1 MKILSS
7 NEAVALSSYNFIDIA
22 CVYPITPS
30 SEMAEKV
37 DRLSYEGAK
46 NLFGQKV
53 IVREMQSE
61 AGCAGMLH
69 GALSAGA
76 LASSFTCSQGLLLMI
91 PEMFR
96 IAAECLPGVI
106 HVSSRSVAKHALSI
120 LGDHSDVYSCRQTG
134 WSMICSSN
142 AQEAHDFA
150 IISHLSAINS
160 QYPFLHFFDGFRTSH
175 EIRKI
180 RILEKADILEFFDM
194 NLVKLFRKSSLN
206 PERNFIRG
214 SNQVDDVYFQC
225 CEALNNK
232 KNYIVEN
239 VEKYMKIFNYKFSTN
254 YHPFVFY
261 GDIKSEYLIVA
272 MGSVCD
278 TVEEVVDYLLSHGK
292 KIGLIKV
299 NVFRPFCSEML
310 FNIIPKTVKKISVLD
325 KSKEFGASG
334 DPLFLD
340 VKASVKNIEVLRG
353 RFGIGGKNT
362 SFHDI
367 LNVFENMFSV
377 NSKKEFTIGIDDD
390 ISNLS
395 LNFKK
400 KCEYIDK
407 SKECKFFG
415 LGSDGMVGSAKNITK
430 IIGENSDLDIQYYPQ
445 YDSRKS
451 GGLTIS
457 HLRFSREKIKSG
469 YYISKCDYL
478 ICSHPAYLL
487 KYDFSNELK
496 KNSVLLINSPNKIIL
511 PEKLYNFIKNNNV
524 KVYSVDAKKLADQFG
539 LGSFYGIA
547 MQGAFFK
554 ICSDLK
560 FACQKDLIK
569 SYVKSFYK
577 GKNEKI
583 IESNLFVIDEAFEQV
598 EEVKDIEI
606 SKSYKFQKDL
616 NNLPVSKVMDFYN
629 GNTLCGTS
637 KLREINN
644 MVVPKWI
651 PENCSQCGFCSF
663 ICPHGCIRIHK
674 FKDDKFPVNYFGSSD
689 KFAVSIDNKR
699 CTGCSLCEKVCS
711 GMKGEKSLQMVE
723 NINLPELII
732 KNSIKPAKISS
743 VKDSQFR
750 DPLMKF
756 SSACPGCGETGY
768 AKLVSQLF
776 GERLMISN
784 ATGCSSI
791 WGGCFNDIPYC
802 KSDRGLGPAWQNPLF
817 EDAAE
822 FGIGMLDAHKSIRL
836 GLLEKIQ
843 KLLSYSLDE
852 SVKKSCLDYIQSFN
866 LGNENLESSLKL
878 IYNLKKIDQSEIV
891 KEIISKK
898 EYLSK
903 KSFWI
908 FGGDGWAYDI
918 GFSGLDHVLSLG
930 ENINILVFDTE
941 IYSNTGGQCSKST
954 PEHASARFALGGK
967 SRKKK
972 NLSKMMILYEDV
984 YVAQVAMGAN
994 MHQCLK
1000 SFLEAESYDGPSL
1013 IVAYSPCIGHG
1024 IDGGLSNSIDAQ
1036 KLAVKSGHFD
1046 LFRFDPRIGKITYD
1060 SSPDNSFK
1068 NKFFKNE
1075 KRFNDFVA
1083 KYIDK

>member
-7 NEAVALSSYNFIDIA
+7 NEAVAIASYNFIDVA

-37 DRLSYEGAK
+37 DRLSYEGEK

-69 GALSAGA
+69 GALSTGA

-96 IAAECLPGVI
+96 ISAECLPGVI
-106 HVSSRSVAKHALSI
+106 HVSSRSIAKHALSI

-150 IISHLSAINS
+150 IISHMSAIDS
-160 QYPFLHFFDGFRTSH
+160 HYPFLHFFDGFRTSH

-180 RILEKADILEFFDM
+180 RILEKSDILEFFDI
-194 NLVKLFRKSSLN
+194 NSVNEFRKTSLN

-225 CEALNNK
+225 CEALNIK
-232 KNYIVEN
+232 KNYIVKN
-239 VEKYMKIFNYKFSTN
+239 VEKYMNIFNSKFSTN

-261 GDIKSEYLIVA
+261 GDNQSEYLIIA

-278 TVEEVVDYLLSHGK
+278 TVEEVIDYLLSQGRK
-292 KIGLIKV
+292 VGMIKV
-299 NVFRPFCSEML
+299 NLFRPFCSEML
-310 FNIIPKTVKKISVLD
+310 SNTIPITVKKISVLD

-334 DPLFLD
+334 NPLFLD
-340 VKASVKNIEVLRG
+340 VQASVKNVEVLRG

-362 SFHDI
+362 SFYDI
-367 LNVFENMFSV
+367 LNVFENMFSD
-377 NSKKEFTIGIDDD
+377 NSKKEFTIGINDDV
-390 ISNLS
+390 SNLS
-395 LNFKK
+395 LNFEKK
-400 KCEYIDK
+400 YEYINK

-415 LGSDGMVGSAKNITK
+415 LGSDGMIGSAKNITK
-430 IIGENSDLDIQYYPQ
+430 IIGENSDFDIQYYPQ

-457 HLRFSREKIKSG
+457 HLRFSTEKIKSE

-478 ICSHPAYLL
+478 ICSQLGYLF
-487 KYDFSNELK
+487 KYDFSNDLK
-496 KNSVLLINSPNKIIL
+496 KNSVLLINSHDKIIV
-511 PEKLYNFIKNNNV
+511 PEKLYNFIKDNNV
-524 KVYSVDAKKLADQFG
+524 KVYSVDAKKIANQLG
-539 LGSFYGIA
+539 LGSFYGIV

-560 FACQKDLIK
+560 FADQKDLIK

-577 GKNEKI
+577 NKNQKI
-583 IESNLFVIDEAFEQV
+583 IESNLLAIDNAFEQV
-598 EEVKDIEI
+598 KEVKNIEI
-606 SKSYKFQKDL
+606 SKNYEFQKDL
-616 NNLPVSKVMDFYN
+616 NDLSVSEVKDFCN
-629 GNTLCGTS
+629 GNTPCGTS
-637 KLREINN
+637 KLREVNN
-644 MVVPKWI
+644 VVVPKWI
-651 PENCSQCGFCSF
+651 SENCSQCGFCSF

-674 FKDDKFPVNYFGSSD
+674 FKDDKFPVNCFVSSD
-689 KFAVSIDNKR
+689 KFAVSIDSKH
-699 CTGCSLCEKVCS
+699 CTGCSLCEKVCP
-711 GMKGEKSLQMVE
+711 GMKGKKALQLVE
-723 NINLPELII
+723 NINSPELVI
-732 KNSIKPAKISS
+732 KNSIRSS
-743 VKDSQFR
+743 EINSIKDSQFR

-791 WGGCFNDIPYC
+791 WGGCFNDIPYY

-822 FGIGMLDAHKSIRL
+822 FGIGMLDAHKSIRSS
-836 GLLEKIQ
+836 LLEKIQ
-843 KLLSYSLDE
+843 ELLSYPLDE

-866 LGNENLESSLKL
+866 LGNENLEASLNL
-878 IYNLKKIDQSEIV
+878 INELKKINQHDIV

-918 GFSGLDHVLSLG
+918 GFSGLDHVLSSG
-930 ENINILVFDTE
+930 ENINVLVFDTE
-941 IYSNTGGQCSKST
+941 IYSNTGGQCSKAT

-972 NLSKMMILYEDV
+972 NLSKMMMLYEDV

-1024 IDGGLSNSIDAQ
+1024 INGGLSNSIDAQ

-1046 LFRFDPRIGKITYD
+1046 LFRFDPRSGEIAYD
-1060 SSPDNSFK
+1060 SSSNESLK
-1068 NKFFKNE
+1068 NEFFENE
-1075 KRFNDFVA
+1075 KRFNEFLRR
-1083 KYIDK
+1083 